1 MATPEK
7 RTVIVNGIPY
17 SSVKGTAPKPVFV
30 NGKSYSQDAAQI
42 INDQN
47 KKNTSFEKG
56 LKSASNIGSSVM
68 GDPSNKGGRR
78 RRRNRST
85 KRRNISRRRKMTKR
99 RK

>member
-1 MATPEK
+1 MATPV
-7 RTVIVNGIPY
+7 TVNNIDYP
-17 SSVKGTAPKPVFV
+17 SVRETASKTVFV
-30 NGKSYSQDAAQI
+30 NGKGYSPDTAKI
-42 INDQN
+42 ITDQ
-47 KKNTSFEKG
+47 KQKNQTYDKE
-56 LKSASNIGSSVM
+56 LKYNSSNPVTVM